1 MSCFSIKLPASRKP
15 TSCAAQTAATDC
27 ETTGRPHVNE
37 RQAGM
42 RTFRHALV
50 PKDRVLNFEAV
61 GQYRDDDFDAA
72 GHIAAA
78 CVALHA
84 VAHGRVKKRGNNVV
98 SHELMAGLPRL
109 RSTGFPIM
117 PRPIIHRSSSLSF
130 TSTEGT

>member
-50 PKDRVLNFEAV
+50 PKDRVPNVEAV
-61 GQYRDDDFDAA
+61 GQYGDDDFDAA

-84 VAHGRVKKRGNNVV
+84 VAHGRVN
-98 SHELMAGLPRL
+98 MAGLPRL

-117 PRPIIHRSSSLSF
+117 PRPPIFIAFIHF
-130 TSTEGT
+130 Y